1 MEEPYDGGAMG
12 WCGHG
17 VEEPCNGRARG
28 WRSHAMEE
36 SWDGVVMHSAVME
49 GLTEK
54 VTFEQT

>member
-1 MEEPYDGGAMG
+1 MG
-12 WCGHG
+12 
-17 VEEPCNGRARG
+17 EPCNGGAIE
-28 WRSHAMEE
+28 WKSHAMEE